1 MVFDEVFSEQVIE
14 TGKIEEGRIIRSFFK
29 RTGQPLMQDWLVEM
43 GKRMLVKLPVKML
56 FALGLANFVRP
67 RTSNW
72 AGARDA
78 IKEYAA
84 EKKAEQHK
92 ALGLDE
98 LVEMAKQEVEPRLP
112 EAAE

>member
-1 MVFDEVFSEQVIE
+1 
-14 TGKIEEGRIIRSFFK
+14 
-29 RTGQPLMQDWLVEM
+29 MQDWLVEM
-43 GKRMLVKLPVKML
+43 VKRMVSKLPVKML
-56 FALGLANFVRP
+56 FMMGLANVVRP

-84 EKKAEQHK
+84 EKKAEQHH

-98 LVEMAKQEVEPRLP
+98 LVEMAKQEVKPRLP